1 MRRLRAELQR
11 RETALHRAE
20 AQSASLGRELTVAT
34 EELGQLRGR
43 MEGEGVGVGE
53 EGGESGESEGEEGG
67 LAEEGSAQELVH
79 IYICMCMYTV
89 IPTYT
94 MRPHTD
100 TCICLHA
107 TE

>member
-43 MEGEGVGVGE
+43 MEGEGEGVGE
-53 EGGESGESEGEEGG
+53 GEEGEESGESEGEEGG
-67 LAEEGSAQELVH
+67 LAEEGSVQELVH
-79 IYICMCMYTV
+79 V
-89 IPTYT
+89 FK
-94 MRPHTD
+94 
-100 TCICLHA
+100 
-107 TE
+107 